1 MWEIAPYA
9 KILGGYMKGT
19 VYKRDT
25 NERVATLHSGN
36 QYQLMTKFVN
46 KFDTNYYISTDTI
59 KCGVNYYLACLYL
72 GIARKIKGGYK
83 NEI

>member
-1 MWEIAPYA
+1 
-9 KILGGYMKGT
+9 MKGT

-36 QYQLMTKFVN
+36 QYQLMVKFVN
-46 KFDTNYYISTDTI
+46 KFDTEYYILTDTI

-72 GIARKIKGGYK
+72 SIARKIKRGIEK
-83 NEI
+83 